1 MKLYGYAFLAAAAL
15 ALVAFGAYRVH
26 SSIFEAGK
34 AACEAAHAAAA
45 KKAQAEVDRREVVS
59 AEASTTMLDYL
70 AANLPATEIRTHE
83 TVERIRTVY
92 RDHPVPAVCVWP
104 DGVRSALGEAIDRAN
119 AAAR

>member
-1 MKLYGYAFLAAAAL
+1 MKAYVYAALAAVAL
-15 ALVAFGAYRVH
+15 ALVVGGALRLRA
-26 SSIFEAGK
+26 SGFEAGK
-34 AACEAAHAAAA
+34 ASCEAAHAIAAA
-45 KKAQAEVDRREVVS
+45 KAQVEVERREVVS
-59 AEASTTMLDYL
+59 ADARTSMLDYL